1 MPNRFL
7 ILLSALGLVFGSALA
22 SEPDH
27 TNQMGNQ
34 PPARQSAP
42 ADSSHASGHD
52 VQAGQPETGET
63 KQNKTGGEQTK
74 TGRETK
80 DTAPPGPRTTGSNSG
95 Q

>member
-1 MPNRFL
+1 MPNRLL
-7 ILLSALGLVFGSALA
+7 ILLSALVVVIGSAMA
-22 SEPDH
+22 SEPDY

-34 PPARQSAP
+34 PPAKQSAP

-80 DTAPPGPRTTGSNSG
+80 DNVPPEPRTTGSNSG